1 MDDVERWERRGV
13 IAAPAEMR
21 SAWRASGWWGDHCLL
36 DWWSLAVAARPD
48 APAVVDRAGTA
59 YTYAQADA
67 VSSRIASWL
76 TDRGTGPGDIVPVQ
90 LPNWSPF
97 LPVLIAVMKTGAT
110 ITPLSPNLRHSEW
123 ANALDLCAPRV
134 AVMPTRFRRTVHSA
148 LARELLGEDNALE
161 SVLLV
166 GPREHDGPEAGLPH
180 IEDVVRTSP
189 PLARRAWA
197 RSRGDDIAAVL
208 FTSGSEAAPKGVM
221 LSHNN
226 VIASE
231 NAFAYGLR
239 LGAED
244 SIFMPSPL
252 GHATGF
258 LHGVVMPILTRGASI
273 LCDSTD
279 GAEMSRMLV
288 GHGATCGMSVPAVV
302 DTILCSCQEHSADL
316 ARLRFLCCGGA
327 PVPRRLLERA
337 RGLGVRLYS
346 VYGSTE
352 HAPHTMTT
360 SQDPDERV
368 LSTDGCACA
377 GAEVRI
383 VDPVTR
389 TVLPAGAEGEEASR
403 GPAVF
408 SGYLGRPD
416 LTGKV
421 LDDEGWYYSGDLA
434 VMDAEGYI
442 RISGRRKD
450 LIIRGGE
457 NISPSEVEGVLM
469 GHPAIAAA
477 TVVPVPDPVL
487 GERALAC
494 IARRPGAPKIDVPA
508 LREWFIDQG
517 VAKFKIPEYVEHLE
531 EMPLTSAGKVDRVAL
546 RRRARSFQPPAPS
559 CR

>member
-1 MDDVERWERRGV
+1 MDDVDRWQRRGV
-13 IAAPAEMR
+13 TAAPAEMR

-36 DWWSLAVAARPD
+36 DWWSLAVAACPD
-48 APAVVDRAGTA
+48 ALAVVDRAGTA
-59 YTYAQADA
+59 YTYAQADE
-67 VSSRIASWL
+67 VSSRLASWL
-76 TDRGTGPGDIVPVQ
+76 ADRGTGPGDIVPVQ
-90 LPNWSPF
+90 LPSWSPF
-97 LPVLIAVMKTGAT
+97 LPVLIAVMKTGAA

-148 LARELLGEDNALE
+148 LARELLEEDNALE

-166 GPREHDGPEAGLPH
+166 GPREDGAPEASLPRFD
-180 IEDVVRTSP
+180 DVVRTSP
-189 PLARRAWA
+189 PLARRAWR

-226 VIASE
+226 MIASE

-239 LGAED
+239 LGVD
-244 SIFMPSPL
+244 DGIFMPSPL

-258 LHGVVMPILTRGASI
+258 LHGVVMPVLTRGTSI

-288 GHGATCGMSVPAVV
+288 RHGATCGMSVPAVI
-302 DTILCSCQEHSADL
+302 DTILCSCQENAADL

-360 SQDPDERV
+360 SQDSDERV

-389 TVLPAGAEGEEASR
+389 AVLPAGVEGEQASR

-408 SGYLGRPD
+408 SGYLGLPD
-416 LTGKV
+416 LTRKV
-421 LDDEGWYYSGDLA
+421 LDDDGWYYSGDLA

-469 GHPAIAAA
+469 GHPAIAVAA
-477 TVVPVPDPVL
+477 VVPVPDPVL
-487 GERALAC
+487 GERTLAY
-494 IARRPGAPKIDVPA
+494 IVRRPGATAVDVPA
-508 LREWFIDQG
+508 LREWFIAQG

-531 EMPLTSAGKVDRVAL
+531 EMPTTSAGKVDKVTL
-546 RRRARSFQPPAPS
+546 KRRAGSFRPPASS

>member
-1 MDDVERWERRGV
+1 M
-13 IAAPAEMR
+13 
-21 SAWRASGWWGDHCLL
+21 
-36 DWWSLAVAARPD
+36 
-48 APAVVDRAGTA
+48 
-59 YTYAQADA
+59 
-67 VSSRIASWL
+67 
-76 TDRGTGPGDIVPVQ
+76 
-90 LPNWSPF
+90 
-97 LPVLIAVMKTGAT
+97 
-110 ITPLSPNLRHSEW
+110 
-123 ANALDLCAPRV
+123 
-134 AVMPTRFRRTVHSA
+134 
-148 LARELLGEDNALE
+148 
-161 SVLLV
+161 
-166 GPREHDGPEAGLPH
+166 
-180 IEDVVRTSP
+180 
-189 PLARRAWA
+189 
-197 RSRGDDIAAVL
+197 
-208 FTSGSEAAPKGVM
+208 
-221 LSHNN
+221 
-226 VIASE
+226 
-231 NAFAYGLR
+231 
-239 LGAED
+239 
-244 SIFMPSPL
+244 
-252 GHATGF
+252 
-258 LHGVVMPILTRGASI
+258 
-273 LCDSTD
+273 
-279 GAEMSRMLV
+279 
-288 GHGATCGMSVPAVV
+288 
-302 DTILCSCQEHSADL
+302 
-316 ARLRFLCCGGA
+316 
-327 PVPRRLLERA
+327 
-337 RGLGVRLYS
+337 RLYS

-494 IARRPGAPKIDVPA
+494 IVRRPGAPKIDVPA

-531 EMPLTSAGKVDRVAL
+531 EMSPAP
-546 RRRARSFQPPAPS
+546 ARSTGSRSDDGRGPS
-559 CR
+559 SRPRHHAADRADREDPISSEGLPDTRRMTVSSMRLRTCAQSSPSMSRPKARLKVH

>member
-1 MDDVERWERRGV
+1 MPQGGVGVLVAREHAGELLLPLRPLDGGDPGAGSARRTGPGATVSQFLTAPEGVTLVDTSEMDLPETVEHVTSLVAESLDQVAERDRQD
-13 IAAPAEMR
+13 ILRAEALR
-21 SAWRASGWWGDHCLL
+21 QGLADYELEEEDLALL
-36 DWWSLAVAARPD
+36 DGQD
-48 APAVVDRAGTA
+48 APA
-59 YTYAQADA
+59 AD
-67 VSSRIASWL
+67 
-76 TDRGTGPGDIVPVQ
+76 T
-90 LPNWSPF
+90 
-97 LPVLIAVMKTGAT
+97 
-110 ITPLSPNLRHSEW
+110 
-123 ANALDLCAPRV
+123 
-134 AVMPTRFRRTVHSA
+134 
-148 LARELLGEDNALE
+148 
-161 SVLLV
+161 
-166 GPREHDGPEAGLPH
+166 GPEAGLPH

-239 LGAED
+239 LGVED

-494 IARRPGAPKIDVPA
+494 IVRRPGAPKIDVPA